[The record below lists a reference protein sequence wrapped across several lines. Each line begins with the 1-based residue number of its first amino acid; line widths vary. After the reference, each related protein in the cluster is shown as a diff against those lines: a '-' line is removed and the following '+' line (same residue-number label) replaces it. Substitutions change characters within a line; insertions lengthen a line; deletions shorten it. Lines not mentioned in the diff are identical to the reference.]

1 MARDTVKLPVTLK
14 DGTVLTEE
22 VLDELVEEAE
32 QGYDPAHLQPAPA
45 RAGRPS
51 VGAGGISP
59 RVQFR
64 APADVYARARQRAR
78 AEGQPLSSILRR
90 LLDEYAR
97 GTRRS

>member
-1 MARDTVKLPVTLK
+1 V
-14 DGTVLTEE
+14 GT
-22 VLDELVEEAE
+22 
-32 QGYDPAHLQPAPA
+32 
-45 RAGRPS
+45 
-51 VGAGGISP
+51 GGVSP

-78 AEGQPLSSILRR
+78 AEGQPLSSVLRR